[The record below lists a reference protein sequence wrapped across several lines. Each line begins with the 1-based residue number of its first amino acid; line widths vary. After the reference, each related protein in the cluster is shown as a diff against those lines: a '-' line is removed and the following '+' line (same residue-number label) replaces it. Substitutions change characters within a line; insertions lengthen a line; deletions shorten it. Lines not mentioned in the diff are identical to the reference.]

1 MCLRKT
7 QGRFEKFYLH
17 VVQQPLTCSGVR
29 EGLGE
34 GLPPTVT
41 SAKREVK
48 EGDALLHFVCSC
60 KQTVSR
66 TPSSPKNS
74 VLQKVSF
81 SNFDIFKMRVSVDK
95 ICKFDFKFESKK
107 LRRSIVR

>member
-1 MCLRKT
+1 MCSQKT
-7 QGRFEKFYLH
+7 QRKFEKFYLH
-17 VVQQPLTCSGVR
+17 VVQQPLTCSGAR

-66 TPSSPKNS
+66 TPFLS
-74 VLQKVSF
+74 QKISF
-81 SNFDIFKMRVSVDK
+81 TES
-95 ICKFDFKFESKK
+95 KFFKF
-107 LRRSIVR
+107 